1 MRQTELTTWAVMIT
15 TLVQPFLLSAAPPVS
30 PPAASAVTAAAQ
42 VEPEGQ
48 RLYREARAHMVQ
60 AGRAEAAKDW
70 RQMLEQVQKAL
81 ALRPA
86 QPTFRYHFAAALA
99 EAGQPEDAL
108 QQLELLV
115 QMGMIYPAAQDPHFQ
130 SLKSLPRFAAIEA
143 GFGANQRPIGAAQT
157 TTTLAGTERSKGL
170 IAEGLAWDPVDGVY
184 YLGSVRKGSL
194 LRIQP
199 DGTVS
204 DFSRPED
211 GLWGVFGLKIDAKR
225 RHLWAATSAL
235 PELEGCKPEDKGR
248 AGLVQYDL
256 ASGKLLR
263 KILLPADGAEH
274 VLGDLELAGDG
285 TLYATDSVTP
295 ALYRLVPQ
303 SGDSQNGPAAQPPTL
318 ERLIDKGPFISPQG
332 LALAPDGRTLYVADY
347 ARGLFRVDIKTRTAT
362 LVTHAP
368 SVTLLG
374 LDGLYVP
381 PDFQKAPVL
390 IGIQNGVNPPRV
402 IQILLNAAGNAAGT
416 EVTGV
421 TTLLANHPSMKGPT
435 LGTMVMGKLHFIA
448 NGGWENAG
456 AEVPAILSVAR

>member
-1 MRQTELTTWAVMIT
+1 MRQTELMTWAVMIT
-15 TLVQPFLLSAAPPVS
+15 TFVQPFLLVAAPPVS
-30 PPAASAVTAAAQ
+30 PAAASAETAAAQ
-42 VEPEGQ
+42 PEPEGQ
-48 RLYREARAHMVQ
+48 RIYREARAHMVQ
-60 AGRAEAAKDW
+60 AAKAEAAKDW
-70 RQMLEQVQKAL
+70 RLMLEQVQKAL

-86 QPTFRYHFAAALA
+86 QPTFRYHYAAALA

-115 QMGMIYPAAQDPHFQ
+115 QMGMFYPVAQDPHFQ

-157 TTTLAGTERSKGL
+157 ATALADTERSKGL

-194 LRIQP
+194 LRVQP

-235 PELEGCKPEDKGR
+235 LELEGCKPEDKGR

-263 KILLPADGAEH
+263 KVLLPADGAEH
-274 VLGDLELAGDG
+274 VLGDLELAADG
-285 TLYATDSVTP
+285 TVYATDSVSP
-295 ALYRLVPQ
+295 ALYRLDPQ
-303 SGDSQNGPAAQPPTL
+303 SQSL

-381 PDFQKAPVL
+381 PDSQKAPML

-402 IQILLNAAGNAAGT
+402 IQILLNAAGNAGGT

-421 TTLLANHPSMKGPT
+421 TTLLANHPNVKGPT
-435 LGTMVMGKLHFIA
+435 LGTMIKGKLHFIA
-448 NGGWENAG
+448 NGGWETAG

>member
-1 MRQTELTTWAVMIT
+1 MRQTELMTWAVMIT
-15 TLVQPFLLSAAPPVS
+15 TFVQPFLLGAAPPVS
-30 PPAASAVTAAAQ
+30 PAAASVETAAAPP
-42 VEPEGQ
+42 EPEGQ
-48 RLYREARAHMVQ
+48 RLYREARVHMVQ
-60 AGRAEAAKDW
+60 AAKAEAAKDW
-70 RQMLEQVQKAL
+70 RLMLEQVQKAL
-81 ALRPA
+81 ALRPD
-86 QPTFRYHFAAALA
+86 QPTFRYHYAAALA
-99 EAGQPEDAL
+99 EAGQAEEAL

-115 QMGMIYPAAQDPHFQ
+115 QMGMFYPVAQDPHFQ

-157 TTTLAGTERSKGL
+157 ATTLADTERSKGL
-170 IAEGLAWDPVDGVY
+170 IAEGLAWDPVDRVY

-194 LRIQP
+194 LRVQP

-263 KILLPADGAEH
+263 KVLLPADGAEH

-285 TLYATDSVTP
+285 TVYATESVSP
-295 ALYRLVPQ
+295 ALYRLDPQ
-303 SGDSQNGPAAQPPTL
+303 SQSL

-381 PDFQKAPVL
+381 PDSQKTPML

-402 IQILLNAAGNAAGT
+402 IQILLNAAGNAGGT

-435 LGTMVMGKLHFIA
+435 LGTMVLGKLHFIA

-456 AEVPAILSVAR
+456 AEVPVILSVSP